1 MVDIHI
7 NMHLYEYIEACMYA
21 LFYPQLDR
29 WKTSPNVQLVWTP
42 TDVRAESGNDRCLL
56 GLCLLEFLGAL
67 CLPTWSFLFSLLV
80 HPGLFSGFG
89 WFWWSLPSGKL
100 TFCYGKIHHVQWENP
115 LLMVIFNSYVSHNQ
129 RVSGPTNEGTG
140 TSSYGQ
146 VSAFVLG
153 PPWVSQLRQYVGHL
167 ASLLGRQPRLDG
179 RLHRFVVNISAMNHD
194 NDDNG
199 QSTIYRWVPQ

>member
-1 MVDIHI
+1 MVNIHI

-29 WKTSPNVQLVWTP
+29 WKTSPNVQLVCTP

-80 HPGLFSGFG
+80 HPGLFLGFG

-100 TFCYGKIHHVQWENP
+100 TFCYGKSP
-115 LLMVIFNSYVSHNQ
+115 CLMGKSTISLAIF
-129 RVSGPTNEGTG
+129 
-140 TSSYGQ
+140 SSYFDITRGYQVPPIGVPVVPAIHGQ

-153 PPWVSQLRQYVGHL
+153 PPNSSPSWG
-167 ASLLGRQPRLDG
+167 
-179 RLHRFVVNISAMNHD
+179 N
-194 NDDNG
+194 
-199 QSTIYRWVPQ
+199 T